1 MATFK
6 ALNVESDHEE
16 DIEIDDTKEI
26 QIEEALKLY
35 QTALKFHS
43 DGPPSYAQ
51 AAEAYRALFESDIF
65 KYPESQ
71 QEINRLE
78 LYAPQPDAD
87 DYYSHHREH
96 IVPTGENAPS
106 TLPQIIHLAYKNHGQ
121 FLLESL
127 QYELLHSTQDAQLNT
142 NRIIKASAAALE
154 CFVEAIDKDDS
165 DLDLWR
171 RSAAVGE
178 MLGSHRIARCCLEA
192 VLDDDAQGLD
202 SVLSI
207 PGISETLAGQ
217 QLREL
222 VVKLQ
227 DELSVLQAPLSTMKR
242 RQLSGMLKKKL
253 ANYSVIHNYQQKHPT
268 LPTSSSSALRC
279 VLSAPKSWHDLGDI
293 LLRHYLAEQ
302 AGTMSA
308 LPGLGIFFNSN
319 RQSPDVEHIELDQ
332 PSPRQVSDGP
342 PEMSSLVDA
351 QFPGTDG
358 GQPTVVP
365 SAFAESANA
374 ETTPHASAVTVL
386 PTRKR
391 SSDAAGLIDSAFAEG
406 ARSKS
411 KRLRAR
417 ESILDQSQIEDE
429 TLVNPAQADD
439 ALANLD
445 YVDNQLFESLDELF
459 ARLNLP
465 KFAVSPNA
473 RKDLREA
480 ATDTEAMSQGA
491 DLACVDMY
499 AFLND
504 YSDERARVLLNANS
518 DLDTTS
524 DAHVKPSGRFS
535 AAPSTQSRS
544 VDKPDLGLRAELDRF
559 TSHINSEFL
568 HINDVLYE
576 WIVQFLHPDHAL
588 LLRPELCASTS
599 SYVGH
604 TWPQDFKALL
614 VRVLVTTD
622 TFVFETLSEFVLK
635 WDKVLLTDTKMQQ
648 LDEALAFIEV
658 IQTLFELHVDVHSLV
673 KEPNSGV
680 DADTLQLQEYRAER
694 WGNLAR
700 DAMNLRTSL
709 LQQPSLKDQLNL
721 RYLWTV
727 THHISVSNNISQEH
741 VIACWS
747 ELRSIF
753 EAVGEAVIDLPN
765 NSVMPQM
772 SIEAIDRELSR
783 LTTQDFFTRVFDPT
797 QNDPTVVIEGLE
809 PLLETLH
816 QEAHSDV
823 ITAPAED
830 VEPAHSASTPSE
842 LLNFLKNSNIGMQVS
857 LWQRLREAYE
867 TIDYQPMVVCCYFRV
882 IELLLSDLKSS
893 SYSEKTANERQTVLL
908 KYVRL
913 IKDLIGKISASVNS
927 HTDALD
933 CMDDERLQS
942 ATGCLVDLQKV
953 LHAYTLLQDE
963 IKVGARQAPST
974 SNGAPLKSFVAVTK
988 VLRELQ
994 LVSWT
999 LLYKFYRESLAQN
1012 RETVEKP
1019 NESLFEFL
1027 RAVHQVLG
1035 ARDMCGGAER
1045 VFLKLSK
1052 TEVLRFRNESEEQND
1067 DFDLEF
1073 AQILYDMFGLKCF
1086 LNPSYAL
1093 REHNCIHDAF
1103 VDRTSGMQ
1111 AVDLLL
1117 NLAARI
1123 KTPELPK
1130 HPLKDTIEKV
1140 HGIIGRK
1147 KPSDAILR
1155 NREIYRAFLKSHIN
1169 PIDLYKCLRGEG
1181 EIDLTPVPAEHA
1193 ILAAKGWYF
1202 LMGQISLSR
1211 FRAQKRI
1218 GPTPTEDLN
1227 IAVAFFVQALEYSM
1241 DDWELWFRLAQ
1252 AYDSKIEEAV
1262 SWTAEKVNGDMTE
1275 LVTWQRAAVHCYTM
1289 AVSLAMRSAEP
1300 SADTQAKFGEMFADF
1315 AMRIY
1320 SSSREPF
1327 GMKAFAL
1334 DDLERFQ
1341 SRATITKVPPFKALT
1356 PFSAF
1361 KVARELFRRAI
1372 RINPNKW
1379 KLHFYLGKCL
1389 WKMYCNAARDADRP
1403 PSIDAIINEFCESIN
1418 LLPPKKDSKREPI
1431 LEPHYKL
1438 VSVVNKMVNRHFIDA
1453 AEACSILTATP
1464 YAAKIDPV
1472 SDFDSWEPYMLK
1484 VLRSLRAADKLH
1496 WHHRMIY
1503 RTAAILFR
1511 DGTKES
1517 YCLAAKHELM
1527 QQMFTKTMMM
1537 NVWRPENERSGRH
1550 FVYTTRYADMFIKIL
1565 EFLEDRSLLDA
1576 LARRVRKK
1584 TGEFFEHGNLWQ
1596 CLCTAYL
1603 KVLRRHGQI
1612 PIAQETAIFSGINH
1626 ADFLRRKDYLEKWC
1640 QAPANATHPVLET
1653 MQEVIELKKINGGLM
1668 KAATIDDLIG
1678 DAYAYLYDTVGRRL
1692 WTMEEAKDEAIKQ
1705 EALAKEQAATPSVE
1719 RNPMMNLSH
1728 LMNVDGAPDAPAK
1741 PLGLSAATSVPDGT
1755 ATPPTGDQAPAS
1767 RRKIGVGRRE
1777 VRLCADAC
1785 IARLGAG
1792 PTTPAGAGPA
1802 RPRQEVSVVIETRRP
1817 SSKLAEQQGIDTAE
1831 GSVAGSIHDSADD
1844 ESDSELSD
1852 IDEDVV
1858 NSGLASSSHAS
1869 VKPPMFPNLN
1879 PRFASVKDS
1888 ELITDTEE
1896 ENEDGIAGAEEAE
1909 DYGED
1914 GEEGEEGEG
1923 EDDEAEDEDGEEDEP
1938 EVDSTAHLED
1948 VEHEAEEAEDVDME
1962 DEDEEQDPDPGP
1974 LASPDVRMA

>member
-1 MATFK
+1 M
-6 ALNVESDHEE
+6 
-16 DIEIDDTKEI
+16 
-26 QIEEALKLY
+26 
-35 QTALKFHS
+35 
-43 DGPPSYAQ
+43 
-51 AAEAYRALFESDIF
+51 
-65 KYPESQ
+65 
-71 QEINRLE
+71 
-78 LYAPQPDAD
+78 
-87 DYYSHHREH
+87 
-96 IVPTGENAPS
+96 
-106 TLPQIIHLAYKNHGQ
+106 
-121 FLLESL
+121 
-127 QYELLHSTQDAQLNT
+127 LNT
-142 NRIIKASAAALE
+142 KHILKASAAALE
-154 CFVEAIDKDDS
+154 CFVEAIDKDDT

-178 MLGSHRIARCCLEA
+178 MLGSHRIARFCLEA

-222 VVKLQ
+222 VAKLQ

-242 RQLSGMLKKKL
+242 RQLSSMLKQKL
-253 ANYSVIHNYQQKHPT
+253 ANYSVIHNYQKEHPVSSV
-268 LPTSSSSALRC
+268 LPHQALRC
-279 VLSAPKSWHDLGDI
+279 VLSEPKSWHDLGDI

-302 AGTMSA
+302 AGTTSA
-308 LPGLGIFFNSN
+308 LPGLGISFNLD
-319 RQSPDVEHIELDQ
+319 RQSPDVELIEPDQ
-332 PSPRQVSDGP
+332 PSPCQTSLQSP
-342 PEMSSLVDA
+342 AMSSLVDA
-351 QFPGTDG
+351 QFPGMDG
-358 GQPTVVP
+358 GQPTVPPPAFKDSENTEDTPRAP
-365 SAFAESANA
+365 S
-374 ETTPHASAVTVL
+374 VTIL

-391 SSDAAGLIDSAFAEG
+391 SSDAAGLIDGNSAEG

-417 ESILDQSQIEDE
+417 ESIVDQSQLEDD
-429 TLVNPAQADD
+429 TMVDPAQADD
-439 ALANLD
+439 ALADLD

-459 ARLNLP
+459 EKVYLP
-465 KFAVSPNA
+465 KFAVSPNV

-480 ATDTEAMSQGA
+480 AGDRDLKPQGL

-499 AFLND
+499 TFLND
-504 YSDERARVLLNANS
+504 YSDEQARMLLNANS

-535 AAPSTQSRS
+535 SAPITQART
-544 VDKPDLGLRAELDRF
+544 VDKPDLDLRAELDHF
-559 TSHINSEFL
+559 TSRINSNFL

-576 WIVQFLHPDHAL
+576 WIIQFLGPDHGSFT
-588 LLRPELCASTS
+588 RPELSAGTS
-599 SYVGH
+599 SYIGH
-604 TWPQDFKALL
+604 TWAQDFKALL
-614 VRVLVTTD
+614 VRILVTTD
-622 TFVFETLSEFVLK
+622 AFIFETLSDFVSK
-635 WDKVLLTDTKMQQ
+635 WDQVLLSDTKIDQ
-648 LDEALAFIEV
+648 LGDALPFVEV
-658 IQTLFELHVDVHSLV
+658 IQTLFELHVDVYSLV

-680 DADTLQLQEYRAER
+680 DTETLQLQEDRADR

-709 LQQPSLKDQLNL
+709 LQKPSLRDQINL

-727 THHISVSNNISQEH
+727 THHISVSNNISQEQ

-747 ELRSIF
+747 ELRYIF
-753 EAVGEAVIDLPN
+753 EAVGETVIDLPN

-783 LTTQDFFTRVFDPT
+783 LTTQDFFTKVFDPT

-816 QEAHSDV
+816 QDLHISSVPESDGGED
-823 ITAPAED
+823 PANFT
-830 VEPAHSASTPSE
+830 STPSE

-867 TIDYQPMVVCCYFRV
+867 SIDYQPMVVCCYFRV
-882 IELLLSDLKSS
+882 IELLLSDLKST
-893 SYSEKTANERQTVLL
+893 SYSEKSVNERQTVLL
-908 KYVRL
+908 KYMRL
-913 IKDLIGKISASVNS
+913 INDLVGKISASITS
-927 HTDALD
+927 HADALD
-933 CMDDERLQS
+933 CMDDERLQN
-942 ATGCLVDLQKV
+942 ATGCLIDLHKV
-953 LHAYTLLQDE
+953 LHASTMLHDE
-963 IKVGARQAPST
+963 IQVGAKQTPSS
-974 SNGAPLKSFVAVTK
+974 SNGAPLKSFIAVK
-988 VLRELQ
+988 RVLQELQ
-994 LVSWT
+994 LQSWT
-999 LLYKFYRESLAQN
+999 LMYKLYRESLAQN
-1012 RETVEKP
+1012 IDKAEKP
-1019 NESLFEFL
+1019 NDSLFEFL

-1035 ARDMCGGAER
+1035 ARSICGGSER
-1045 VFLKLSK
+1045 VFLKLAKS
-1052 TEVLRFRNESEEQND
+1052 EVLRFRNESEEQND

-1103 VDRTSGMQ
+1103 VDKTSGMQ

-1117 NLAARI
+1117 NLASRI
-1123 KTPELPK
+1123 KMTDLPK

-1155 NREIYRAFLKSHIN
+1155 NRDVYRAFLKSHIN
-1169 PIDLYKCLRGEG
+1169 PVDLYKCLRGEG
-1181 EIDLTPVPAEHA
+1181 ELALTPVPAEHA
-1193 ILAAKGWYF
+1193 VLAAKGWYF
-1202 LMGQISLSR
+1202 LMGYISLSK

-1218 GPTPTEDLN
+1218 GPTATEDLN
-1227 IAVAFFVQALEYSM
+1227 IAVAFFMQALEFSM

-1262 SWTAEKVNGDMTE
+1262 SWTAEKLNGDMTE
-1275 LVTWQRAAVHCYTM
+1275 LVQWQRAAIHCYTM
-1289 AVSLAMRSAEP
+1289 AVALAMRFAEP
-1300 SADTQAKFGEMFADF
+1300 SADTQAKFAELYADF

-1327 GMKAFAL
+1327 GMKAFAV
-1334 DDLERFQ
+1334 DDIERFL
-1341 SRATITKVPPFKALT
+1341 SRATITKIAPFKALT
-1356 PFSAF
+1356 PFAAF

-1372 RINPNKW
+1372 RITPNKW

-1389 WKMYCNAARDADRP
+1389 WKMYCNSPKESDR

-1418 LLPPKKDSKREPI
+1418 LLPRKKDSKREPI

-1438 VSVVNKMVNRHFIDA
+1438 VSVVHKMVTRRFIDA
-1453 AEACSILTATP
+1453 AEGCSILTATP
-1464 YAAKIDPV
+1464 YAAKADSV
-1472 SDFDSWEPYMLK
+1472 SDFDSWESYILK
-1484 VLRSLRAADKLH
+1484 VLRSLRSADKVH

-1503 RTAAILFR
+1503 RTAAILYR
-1511 DGTKES
+1511 DGTQES

-1537 NVWRPENERSGRH
+1537 NVWKPENERPGRH
-1550 FVYTTRYADMFIKIL
+1550 FVYTTRYADLFIKIL

-1596 CLCTAYL
+1596 SLCTAYL
-1603 KVLRRHGQI
+1603 NVLRRHGQI
-1612 PIAQETAIFSGINH
+1612 PVAQETAIFSGINH
-1626 ADFLRRKDYLEKWC
+1626 DDFLRRKDYLEKWC
-1640 QAPANATHPVLET
+1640 QEPANANHPVLET

-1692 WTMEEAKDEAIKQ
+1692 WTSEEAKDEAMRQ

-1728 LMNVDGAPDAPAK
+1728 LMNVDGAPDASTKVP
-1741 PLGLSAATSVPDGT
+1741 GLPVANSVPDGT

-1785 IARLGAG
+1785 IAAKIGAG
-1792 PTTPAGAGPA
+1792 TTTTAGNEPP

-1817 SSKLAEQQGIDTAE
+1817 SSKLGDQQGTTTAE

-1852 IDEDVV
+1852 IDENVV
-1858 NSGLASSSHAS
+1858 SLGPTPISRPS
-1869 VKPPMFPNLN
+1869 VKPPLFPNLN
-1879 PRFASVKDS
+1879 SRFSSVKDN
-1888 ELITDTEE
+1888 EMAIDTEE
-1896 ENEDGIAGAEEAE
+1896 EHEEDAGGAEEAE
-1909 DYGED
+1909 DYGEEGD
-1914 GEEGEEGEG
+1914 EEVEDEEGEEGEPEG
-1923 EDDEAEDEDGEEDEP
+1923 DVEEAEAED
-1938 EVDSTAHLED
+1938 AED
-1948 VEHEAEEAEDVDME
+1948 VEDVDME
-1962 DEDEEQDPDPGP
+1962 DEDEEAEEAEPAAEVGQ
-1974 LASPDVRMA
+1974 AATTA

>member
-6 ALNVESDHEE
+6 ALNLESDHEE

-78 LYAPQPDAD
+78 LYGPQPDTD
-87 DYYSHHREH
+87 DYYSHHQEH

-127 QYELLHSTQDAQLNT
+127 QHELLHSTQDVQLNIS
-142 NRIIKASAAALE
+142 NILKASAAALE

-178 MLGSHRIARCCLEA
+178 MLGSHRIARFCLEA

-222 VVKLQ
+222 VAKLH
-227 DELSVLQAPLSTMKR
+227 DELSVFQAPLSTTKR

-253 ANYSVIHNYQQKHPT
+253 ANYSIIHNYQKNHPA
-268 LPTSSSSALRC
+268 LPVSSNVALRC
-279 VLSAPKSWHDLGDI
+279 VLGAPKSWHDLGDI

-302 AGTMSA
+302 AGTTSA
-308 LPGLGIFFNSN
+308 LPGLGISFNSG
-319 RQSPDVEHIELDQ
+319 RQSPGVEYIELDQ
-332 PSPRQVSDGP
+332 PSPRQVSVGP
-342 PEMSSLVDA
+342 TDMSSLVDA

-358 GQPTVVP
+358 GQPTVLPPTSGEAENTENSVQAP
-365 SAFAESANA
+365 S
-374 ETTPHASAVTVL
+374 VTVL

-391 SSDAAGLIDSAFAEG
+391 SSDAAGLIDITSAEG

-417 ESILDQSQIEDE
+417 ESILDQSQVEDE
-429 TLVNPAQADD
+429 TMVNPAQADD
-439 ALANLD
+439 DLADLD

-459 ARLNLP
+459 EKISLP

-480 ATDTEAMSQGA
+480 ASDIDAKPRGA

-499 AFLND
+499 TFLND

-535 AAPSTQSRS
+535 ATPSTQSRS
-544 VDKPDLGLRAELDRF
+544 VDKPDLDLSTELDHF
-559 TSHINSEFL
+559 TSRINSEFL

-576 WIVQFLHPDHAL
+576 WVVQFLHPDHGL
-588 LLRPELCASTS
+588 LVRPKLPASTS

-635 WDKVLLTDTKMQQ
+635 WDKVLLTDTKIEQ
-648 LDEALAFIEV
+648 LDEALAYIEV
-658 IQTLFELHVDVHSLV
+658 IQTLFELHVDVYSLV

-680 DADTLQLQEYRAER
+680 DGDTLQLQEDRTER

-700 DAMNLRTSL
+700 DAINLRTSL
-709 LQQPSLKDQLNL
+709 LQRPSLKDQLNL

-727 THHISVSNNISQEH
+727 THHISVSNNISQEQ

-753 EAVGEAVIDLPN
+753 EAVGEHVIDLPN

-816 QEAHSDV
+816 QDIHHDS
-823 ITAPAED
+823 TSAPAEGA
-830 VEPAHSASTPSE
+830 EPAHSASTPSE
-842 LLNFLKNSNIGMQVS
+842 LLNFLRNSNIGMQVS

-893 SYSEKTANERQTVLL
+893 SYSEKSDNERQTVLL
-908 KYVRL
+908 KYMRL
-913 IKDLIGKISASVNS
+913 MKDLIGKISASITS

-942 ATGCLVDLQKV
+942 ATGCLIDLQKV
-953 LHAYTLLQDE
+953 LHASTMLQDE
-963 IKVGARQAPST
+963 IKVGARHAPSS
-974 SNGAPLKSFVAVTK
+974 SNGAPLKSFTAVTK
-988 VLRELQ
+988 ILRELQ

-1012 RETVEKP
+1012 KETVEKP
-1019 NESLFEFL
+1019 NEPLFEFL

-1045 VFLKLSK
+1045 VFLKLAK
-1052 TEVLRFRNESEEQND
+1052 TEVLRFRNESAEQND

-1103 VDRTSGMQ
+1103 VDKTSGMQ

-1117 NLAARI
+1117 NLASRI
-1123 KTPELPK
+1123 KVSELPK

-1155 NREIYRAFLKSHIN
+1155 NRDVYRAFLKSHIN
-1169 PIDLYKCLRGEG
+1169 PVDLYKCLRGEG
-1181 EIDLTPVPAEHA
+1181 ELDLTPVPAEHA

-1218 GPTPTEDLN
+1218 GPSATEDLN
-1227 IAVAFFVQALEYSM
+1227 IAVAFFMQALEYSM
-1241 DDWELWFRLAQ
+1241 DVWELWFRLAQ

-1262 SWTAEKVNGDMTE
+1262 SWTAEKLNGDMTE
-1275 LVTWQRAAVHCYTM
+1275 LVTWQRAAIHCYIM
-1289 AVSLAMRSAEP
+1289 AVALAMRFAEP
-1300 SADTQAKFGEMFADF
+1300 SADTQVKFGEMFADF

-1327 GMKAFAL
+1327 GMKAFAVE
-1334 DDLERFQ
+1334 DIERFQ
-1341 SRATITKVPPFKALT
+1341 SRATITKVPPFKALN

-1389 WKMYCNAARDADRP
+1389 WKMYCNAPKDADR

-1418 LLPPKKDSKREPI
+1418 LLPRKKDSKREPI

-1438 VSVVNKMVNRHFIDA
+1438 VSVVNKMVYRRFIDVD
-1453 AEACSILTATP
+1453 EGCSILTATP
-1464 YAAKIDPV
+1464 HAAKIEPV
-1472 SDFDSWEPYMLK
+1472 SEFDSWESYILK

-1503 RTAAILFR
+1503 RTAAILYR
-1511 DGTKES
+1511 DGTQDS
-1517 YCLAAKHELM
+1517 YCLAAKQELM

-1537 NVWRPENERSGRH
+1537 NVWKPENERPGRH

-1596 CLCTAYL
+1596 YLCTAYL

-1626 ADFLRRKDYLEKWC
+1626 EDFLRRKDYLEKWC
-1640 QAPANATHPVLET
+1640 QDSANASHPVLET

-1692 WTMEEAKDEAIKQ
+1692 WTMEEAKDEAMKQ

-1728 LMNVDGAPDAPAK
+1728 LMNSDGAPDAP
-1741 PLGLSAATSVPDGT
+1741 PNIVGLPTATSVPDGT

-1785 IARLGAG
+1785 IAKVSAG
-1792 PTTPAGAGPA
+1792 PTTSTGNEPS

-1817 SSKLAEQQGIDTAE
+1817 SSKLADPQGIDTAE

-1858 NSGLASSSHAS
+1858 NSGLTSNSHAS

-1888 ELITDTEE
+1888 EMITDTEE
-1896 ENEDGIAGAEEAE
+1896 EHDDGIGDAEEAE
-1909 DYGED
+1909 DY

-1923 EDDEAEDEDGEEDEP
+1923 EDEEAEEEDGEEEEP
-1938 EVDSTAHLED
+1938 EADSTAHLEEA
-1948 VEHEAEEAEDVDME
+1948 EHEAEEAEDVDME
-1962 DEDEEQDPDPGP
+1962 DEDEEQDPNPGP
-1974 LASPDVRMA
+1974 LAGPDARME

>member
-6 ALNVESDHEE
+6 ALNLESDDEE

-71 QEINRLE
+71 QELKRLE
-78 LYAPQPDAD
+78 LYGPQPEDD
-87 DYYSHHREH
+87 DYYYSQHQDHV
-96 IVPTGENAPS
+96 VPSGENAPS

-127 QYELLHSTQDAQLNT
+127 QYELLHSTQHVELNT
-142 NRIIKASAAALE
+142 KHILKASAAALE
-154 CFVEAIDKDDS
+154 CFVEAIDKDDT

-178 MLGSHRIARCCLEA
+178 MLGSHRIARFCLEA

-222 VVKLQ
+222 VAKLQ

-242 RQLSGMLKKKL
+242 RRLSSMLKQKL
-253 ANYSVIHNYQQKHPT
+253 ANYSVIHNYQKEHPV
-268 LPTSSSSALRC
+268 PSVSQHQALRC
-279 VLSAPKSWHDLGDI
+279 VLSEPKSWHDLGDI

-302 AGTMSA
+302 AGTTSA
-308 LPGLGIFFNSN
+308 LPGLGISFNSD
-319 RQSPDVEHIELDQ
+319 RQSPDVELIEPDQ
-332 PSPRQVSDGP
+332 PSPRQSSAPSPG
-342 PEMSSLVDA
+342 MSSLVDA
-351 QFPGTDG
+351 QFPGMDG
-358 GQPTVVP
+358 GQPTAP
-365 SAFAESANA
+365 PPAFEDSQNTE
-374 ETTPHASAVTVL
+374 ETPRAASVTVL

-391 SSDAAGLIDSAFAEG
+391 SSDAAGLIDGISAEG

-417 ESILDQSQIEDE
+417 ESILDQSQLEDE
-429 TLVNPAQADD
+429 TMVDPAQADD
-439 ALANLD
+439 ALADLD

-459 ARLNLP
+459 EKVHLP
-465 KFAVSPNA
+465 KFAVSPNV

-480 ATDTEAMSQGA
+480 AAESDLKPQGV

-499 AFLND
+499 SFLNE
-504 YSDERARVLLNANS
+504 YSDERARMLLNANS

-535 AAPSTQSRS
+535 SAPITQTRT
-544 VDKPDLGLRAELDRF
+544 VDKPDLDLRAELDRF
-559 TSHINSEFL
+559 TTRINTNFL

-576 WIVQFLHPDHAL
+576 WVIQFLSPDHGSFT
-588 LLRPELCASTS
+588 RPELSAGTS
-599 SYVGH
+599 SYIGH

-622 TFVFETLSEFVLK
+622 AFIFETLSDFVSK
-635 WDKVLLTDTKMQQ
+635 WDKVLLSDTRI
-648 LDEALAFIEV
+648 DHHDDALPFIEV
-658 IQTLFELHVDVHSLV
+658 IQTLFESHVDVYSLV

-680 DADTLQLQEYRAER
+680 DTETLQLQEDRAER
-694 WGNLAR
+694 WSNLAR

-709 LQQPSLKDQLNL
+709 LQKPSLKDQINL

-727 THHISVSNNISQEH
+727 THHISVSDNISQEQ

-747 ELRSIF
+747 ELKSIF
-753 EAVGEAVIDLPN
+753 EAVGETVDLPN

-783 LTTQDFFTRVFDPT
+783 LTTQDFFTKVFDPT

-816 QEAHSDV
+816 QDLHISSLPEPDERD
-823 ITAPAED
+823 IPANST
-830 VEPAHSASTPSE
+830 SAPSE

-867 TIDYQPMVVCCYFRV
+867 SIDYQPMVVCCYFRV
-882 IELLLSDLKSS
+882 IELLLADLKSS
-893 SYSEKTANERQTVLL
+893 PYSEKSVNERQTVLL
-908 KYVRL
+908 KYMRL
-913 IKDLIGKISASVNS
+913 INDLVSKISASITS

-933 CMDDERLQS
+933 CMDDERLQN

-953 LHAYTLLQDE
+953 LHASTMLQDE
-963 IKVGARQAPST
+963 IQVGARQAPSS
-974 SNGAPLKSFVAVTK
+974 SNGAPLKSFTAVKK
-988 VLRELQ
+988 VLQELQ
-994 LVSWT
+994 LQSWT
-999 LLYKFYRESLAQN
+999 LLYKLYRESLAQN
-1012 RETVEKP
+1012 IDKAEKP

-1035 ARDMCGGAER
+1035 ARSICGGSER
-1045 VFLKLSK
+1045 VFLKLAKS
-1052 TEVLRFRNESEEQND
+1052 EVLRFRNESEEQND

-1103 VDRTSGMQ
+1103 VDKTSGMQ

-1117 NLAARI
+1117 NLASRI
-1123 KTPELPK
+1123 KMTDLPK
-1130 HPLKDTIEKV
+1130 HPLRDTIEKV

-1155 NREIYRAFLKSHIN
+1155 NRDVYRGFLKSHII
-1169 PIDLYKCLRGEG
+1169 PVDLYKCLRGEG
-1181 EIDLTPVPAEHA
+1181 ELALTPVPAEHA

-1202 LMGQISLSR
+1202 LMGFISLSK

-1218 GPTPTEDLN
+1218 GPTATEDLN
-1227 IAVAFFVQALEYSM
+1227 IAVAFFMQALEFSM

-1262 SWTAEKVNGDMTE
+1262 SWTAEKLNGDMTE
-1275 LVTWQRAAVHCYTM
+1275 LVQWQRAAIHCYTM
-1289 AVSLAMRSAEP
+1289 AVALAMRFAEP
-1300 SADTQAKFGEMFADF
+1300 SADTQAKFAELYADF

-1334 DDLERFQ
+1334 DDAERFL
-1341 SRATITKVPPFKALT
+1341 SLATITKVPPFKALT
-1356 PFSAF
+1356 PFAAF

-1372 RINPNKW
+1372 RITPSKW

-1389 WKMYCNAARDADRP
+1389 WKMYCNAPKESDR

-1418 LLPPKKDSKREPI
+1418 LLPRKKDSKREPI

-1438 VSVVNKMVNRHFIDA
+1438 VSVVHKMVTRRFIDA
-1453 AEACSILTATP
+1453 AEGCSILTATP
-1464 YAAKIDPV
+1464 YAAKADPV
-1472 SDFDSWEPYMLK
+1472 SDFDSWESYILK
-1484 VLRSLRAADKLH
+1484 VLRSLRAADKVH

-1503 RTAAILFR
+1503 RTAAILYH
-1511 DGTKES
+1511 DGTQES

-1537 NVWRPENERSGRH
+1537 NVWKPENERPGRH
-1550 FVYTTRYADMFIKIL
+1550 FVYTTRYADLFIKIL

-1596 CLCTAYL
+1596 SLCTAYL
-1603 KVLRRHGQI
+1603 NVLRRHGQI
-1612 PIAQETAIFSGINH
+1612 PVAQETAIFSGINH
-1626 ADFLRRKDYLEKWC
+1626 DDFLRRKDYLEKWC
-1640 QAPANATHPVLET
+1640 QEPENANHSVLET

-1692 WTMEEAKDEAIKQ
+1692 WTLEEAKDEAIKQ

-1728 LMNVDGAPDAPAK
+1728 LMNVDGAPDASTKVP
-1741 PLGLSAATSVPDGT
+1741 GLPTANTVPDGT

-1785 IARLGAG
+1785 IAAKLGAG
-1792 PTTPAGAGPA
+1792 TATSASNEPP

-1817 SSKLAEQQGIDTAE
+1817 SSKLADQQGTTTAE

-1852 IDEDVV
+1852 IDENVV
-1858 NSGLASSSHAS
+1858 ELGPTPIPRPS
-1869 VKPPMFPNLN
+1869 VKPPMFPNLKS
-1879 PRFASVKDS
+1879 RFSSVKDS
-1888 ELITDTEE
+1888 DVLTDTEE
-1896 ENEDGIAGAEEAE
+1896 EHEDGVGGADEAE
-1909 DYGED
+1909 DYGEEGD
-1914 GEEGEEGEG
+1914 EEEAEDEEGDGEEGEG
-1923 EDDEAEDEDGEEDEP
+1923 EGEGEGDIEEAIAED
-1938 EVDSTAHLED
+1938 AED
-1948 VEHEAEEAEDVDME
+1948 VEME
-1962 DEDEEQDPDPGP
+1962 DEDEEAEEAEPAAEAGQA
-1974 LASPDVRMA
+1974 ASTA

>member
-6 ALNVESDHEE
+6 ALNLESDDEE

-71 QEINRLE
+71 QELKRLE
-78 LYAPQPDAD
+78 LYDPQPETD
-87 DYYSHHREH
+87 DYYYSPHQDHV
-96 IVPTGENAPS
+96 VPSGENAPS

-127 QYELLHSTQDAQLNT
+127 QYELLHSTQHVELNT
-142 NRIIKASAAALE
+142 KHILKASAAALE

-178 MLGSHRIARCCLEA
+178 MLGSHRIARFCLEA

-222 VVKLQ
+222 VAKLQ

-242 RQLSGMLKKKL
+242 RQLSSMLKQKL
-253 ANYSVIHNYQQKHPT
+253 ANYSIIHNYQTEHPV
-268 LPTSSSSALRC
+268 SSVSSHQALRC
-279 VLSAPKSWHDLGDI
+279 VLSEPKSWHDLGDI

-302 AGTMSA
+302 VGTTSA
-308 LPGLGIFFNSN
+308 LPGLGISFNSD
-319 RQSPDVEHIELDQ
+319 RQSPDVELVEPDQ
-332 PSPRQVSDGP
+332 PSPCQTSALSP
-342 PEMSSLVDA
+342 AMSSLVDA
-351 QFPGTDG
+351 QFPGMDS
-358 GQPTVVP
+358 GQPTVPPPAFKDSENTEETPQAP
-365 SAFAESANA
+365 S
-374 ETTPHASAVTVL
+374 VTVL

-391 SSDAAGLIDSAFAEG
+391 SSDAAGLIDGISAEG

-417 ESILDQSQIEDE
+417 ESIVDQSQLEDD
-429 TLVNPAQADD
+429 TMVDPAQADD
-439 ALANLD
+439 ALADLD

-459 ARLNLP
+459 GKVQLP
-465 KFAVSPNA
+465 KFAVSPNV
-473 RKDLREA
+473 RKDLRGA
-480 ATDTEAMSQGA
+480 AGDSDAKPQGV

-499 AFLND
+499 TFLSD
-504 YSDERARVLLNANS
+504 YSDERARMLLNPNS

-535 AAPSTQSRS
+535 SAPITQART
-544 VDKPDLGLRAELDRF
+544 VDKPDLDLRAELDRF
-559 TSHINSEFL
+559 TFRINSNFL

-576 WIVQFLHPDHAL
+576 WVIQFLSPDHGSL
-588 LLRPELCASTS
+588 TRPELAAGIS
-599 SYVGH
+599 SYIGH

-614 VRVLVTTD
+614 VRLLVTTD
-622 TFVFETLSEFVLK
+622 AFVFETLSDFVLK
-635 WDKVLLTDTKMQQ
+635 WDKVLLSDTKVEQ
-648 LDEALAFIEV
+648 LDDTLSFIEV
-658 IQTLFELHVDVHSLV
+658 IQTLFELHVDVYSLV

-680 DADTLQLQEYRAER
+680 DTETLQLQEDRAER

-709 LQQPSLKDQLNL
+709 LQKPSLRDEINL

-727 THHISVSNNISQEH
+727 THHISVSDNISQEQ

-753 EAVGEAVIDLPN
+753 EAVGETVIDLPN

-783 LTTQDFFTRVFDPT
+783 LTTQDFFTKVFDPT

-816 QEAHSDV
+816 QDLHISSVPEPDDGDD
-823 ITAPAED
+823 PAN
-830 VEPAHSASTPSE
+830 STSTPSE

-867 TIDYQPMVVCCYFRV
+867 SIDYQPMVVCCYFRV
-882 IELLLSDLKSS
+882 IGLLLSDLKST
-893 SYSEKTANERQTVLL
+893 SYSEKSVNERQTVLL
-908 KYVRL
+908 KYMRL
-913 IKDLIGKISASVNS
+913 INDLVGKISASIIS
-927 HTDALD
+927 HADALD
-933 CMDDERLQS
+933 CMDDERLQN
-942 ATGCLVDLQKV
+942 ATGCLIDLQKV
-953 LHAYTLLQDE
+953 LHASTMLQDE
-963 IKVGARQAPST
+963 IQVGAKQTPSS
-974 SNGAPLKSFVAVTK
+974 SNGAPLKSFIAVKK
-988 VLRELQ
+988 VLQELQ
-994 LVSWT
+994 LQSWT
-999 LLYKFYRESLAQN
+999 LMYKLYRESLAQN
-1012 RETVEKP
+1012 IDKAEKP
-1019 NESLFEFL
+1019 NDSLFEFL

-1035 ARDMCGGAER
+1035 ARSICGGSER
-1045 VFLKLSK
+1045 IFLKLAKS
-1052 TEVLRFRNESEEQND
+1052 EVLRFRNESEEQND
-1067 DFDLEF
+1067 DYDLEF

-1093 REHNCIHDAF
+1093 REHNCVHDAF
-1103 VDRTSGMQ
+1103 VDKTSGMQ

-1117 NLAARI
+1117 NLASRI
-1123 KTPELPK
+1123 KMTDLPK

-1155 NREIYRAFLKSHIN
+1155 NRDVYRSFLKSHIN
-1169 PIDLYKCLRGEG
+1169 PVDLYKCLRGEG
-1181 EIDLTPVPAEHA
+1181 ELALTPVPAEHA

-1202 LMGQISLSR
+1202 LMGYISLSK
-1211 FRAQKRI
+1211 FRSQKRI
-1218 GPTPTEDLN
+1218 GPTATEDLN
-1227 IAVAFFVQALEYSM
+1227 IAVAFFMQALEFSM

-1262 SWTAEKVNGDMTE
+1262 SWTAEKLNGDMTE
-1275 LVTWQRAAVHCYTM
+1275 LVQWQRAAVHCYTM
-1289 AVSLAMRSAEP
+1289 AVALAMRSAEP
-1300 SADTQAKFGEMFADF
+1300 SAETQAKFAELYADF
-1315 AMRIY
+1315 AIRIY

-1327 GMKAFAL
+1327 GMKAFAV
-1334 DDLERFQ
+1334 DDIERFL

-1356 PFSAF
+1356 PFAAF

-1372 RINPNKW
+1372 RITPNKW

-1389 WKMYCNAARDADRP
+1389 WKMYCNAPKESDR

-1418 LLPPKKDSKREPI
+1418 SLPRKKDSKREPI

-1438 VSVVNKMVNRHFIDA
+1438 VSVVHKMVTRRFIDA
-1453 AEACSILTATP
+1453 AEGCSILTATP
-1464 YAAKIDPV
+1464 YAAKADPV
-1472 SDFDSWEPYMLK
+1472 SDFGSWESYILK
-1484 VLRSLRAADKLH
+1484 VLRSLRAADKVH

-1503 RTAAILFR
+1503 RTAAILYR
-1511 DGTKES
+1511 DGTRES

-1537 NVWRPENERSGRH
+1537 NVWKPENERPGRH
-1550 FVYTTRYADMFIKIL
+1550 FVYTTRYADLFIKIL

-1596 CLCTAYL
+1596 SLCTAYL
-1603 KVLRRHGQI
+1603 NVLRRHGQI
-1612 PIAQETAIFSGINH
+1612 PVAQETAIFSGINH
-1626 ADFLRRKDYLEKWC
+1626 DDFLRRKDYLEKWC
-1640 QAPANATHPVLET
+1640 QEPANANHPVLET

-1692 WTMEEAKDEAIKQ
+1692 WTLEEAKDEAMKQ

-1728 LMNVDGAPDAPAK
+1728 LMNVDGAPDASAK
-1741 PLGLSAATSVPDGT
+1741 MPGLPLAISVPDGT

-1785 IARLGAG
+1785 IAAKLGAG
-1792 PTTPAGAGPA
+1792 AATSAGNEPP
-1802 RPRQEVSVVIETRRP
+1802 RTRQEVSVVIETRRP
-1817 SSKLAEQQGIDTAE
+1817 SSKLADSQGTATAE

-1852 IDEDVV
+1852 IDENVV
-1858 NSGLASSSHAS
+1858 SLGPTPISRPS
-1869 VKPPMFPNLN
+1869 VKPPLFPNLN
-1879 PRFASVKDS
+1879 SRFSSVKDS
-1888 ELITDTEE
+1888 EMMIDTEE
-1896 ENEDGIAGAEEAE
+1896 EHEDGAGGAEEAE
-1909 DYGED
+1909 DYDEEGDEEVED
-1914 GEEGEEGEG
+1914 EEGEEGEPEG
-1923 EDDEAEDEDGEEDEP
+1923 DVEEAEADDAED
-1938 EVDSTAHLED
+1938 
-1948 VEHEAEEAEDVDME
+1948 AEDVDME
-1962 DEDEEQDPDPGP
+1962 DEDEEAEEPQAATEAGQ
-1974 LASPDVRMA
+1974 AVATA

>member
-6 ALNVESDHEE
+6 ALNLESDDEE

-71 QEINRLE
+71 QELNRLE
-78 LYAPQPDAD
+78 LYGLQPEAD
-87 DYYSHHREH
+87 DYFDHHQEH
-96 IVPTGENAPS
+96 VVPTGENAPS

-127 QYELLHSTQDAQLNT
+127 QYELLHSTQDVQLNT
-142 NRIIKASAAALE
+142 KHILKASAAALE
-154 CFVEAIDKDDS
+154 CFVEAIDKDDT

-178 MLGSHRIARCCLEA
+178 MLGSHRIARFCLEA

-207 PGISETLAGQ
+207 PGISETLAGL

-222 VVKLQ
+222 VAKLQ

-242 RQLSGMLKKKL
+242 RQLSSMLKQKL
-253 ANYSVIHNYQQKHPT
+253 ANYSVIHKYQNEHPT
-268 LPTSSSSALRC
+268 PAASSHQALRC

-302 AGTMSA
+302 AGATSA
-308 LPGLGIFFNSN
+308 LPGLGISFNAD
-319 RQSPDVEHIELDQ
+319 RQSPDVELIEPDQ
-332 PSPRQVSDGP
+332 PSPRQTSVQP
-342 PEMSSLVDA
+342 PEMSSLVEA

-358 GQPTVVP
+358 GQPNVP
-365 SAFAESANA
+365 PPAFKDSENTDGAPRPS
-374 ETTPHASAVTVL
+374 VTVL

-391 SSDAAGLIDSAFAEG
+391 SSDAAGLIDSNSAEG

-417 ESILDQSQIEDE
+417 ESIVDQSQLEDD
-429 TLVNPAQADD
+429 TMMDPAQADD
-439 ALANLD
+439 ALADLD

-459 ARLNLP
+459 EKVHLP

-480 ATDTEAMSQGA
+480 ATNTNTKLQGVS
-491 DLACVDMY
+491 LACVDMY
-499 AFLND
+499 TFLND

-535 AAPSTQSRS
+535 AAPNTQSRTAE
-544 VDKPDLGLRAELDRF
+544 KPDLDVHAELDRF
-559 TSHINSEFL
+559 TSQINSDFL

-576 WIVQFLHPDHAL
+576 WVIQFLHPDHGMLVRPVL
-588 LLRPELCASTS
+588 LTNTS
-599 SYVGH
+599 SYIGH

-614 VRVLVTTD
+614 VRVLVATD
-622 TFVFETLSEFVLK
+622 AFVFETLSDFVLK
-635 WDKVLLTDTKMQQ
+635 WDKVLLSDPRIEQS
-648 LDEALAFIEV
+648 DDALAFIEV
-658 IQTLFELHVDVHSLV
+658 IQTLFELHVDVYSLV

-680 DADTLQLQEYRAER
+680 DADTVDLQEDRAER

-709 LQQPSLKDQLNL
+709 LRTPSLKDQLNL

-727 THHISVSNNISQEH
+727 THHISVSNNISQEQ

-753 EAVGEAVIDLPN
+753 ETVGEVVVDLPN

-772 SIEAIDRELSR
+772 SVEAIDRELSR
-783 LTTQDFFTRVFDPT
+783 LTTQDFFTKVFDPT

-816 QEAHSDV
+816 QDIHNESMPSSDR
-823 ITAPAED
+823 D
-830 VEPAHSASTPSE
+830 VEPANSASTPSE

-893 SYSEKTANERQTVLL
+893 SYSDKSVNERQTVLL
-908 KYVRL
+908 KYMRL
-913 IKDLIGKISASVNS
+913 INDLVGKISASIIS
-927 HTDALD
+927 HADALD
-933 CMDDERLQS
+933 CMDDERLQN
-942 ATGCLVDLQKV
+942 ATGCLISLQKV
-953 LHAYTLLQDE
+953 LHASTMLQDE
-963 IKVGARQAPST
+963 IKVGAKQTPSS
-974 SNGAPLKSFVAVTK
+974 SNGAPLKSFTTVTK
-988 VLRELQ
+988 VLQEMQLQ
-994 LVSWT
+994 SWT
-999 LLYKFYRESLAQN
+999 LMYKFYRESIAQN
-1012 RETVEKP
+1012 SENVDKP
-1019 NESLFEFL
+1019 NEALFEYL

-1035 ARDMCGGAER
+1035 ARSICGGSER
-1045 VFLKLSK
+1045 VFLKLAKS
-1052 TEVLRFRNESEEQND
+1052 EVLRFRNESEEQND

-1093 REHNCIHDAF
+1093 REHNCVHDAF
-1103 VDRTSGMQ
+1103 VDKTSGMQ

-1117 NLAARI
+1117 NLASRI
-1123 KTPELPK
+1123 KMTELPK

-1147 KPSDAILR
+1147 KPSEAILR
-1155 NREIYRAFLKSHIN
+1155 NRDVYRGFLKSHIN
-1169 PIDLYKCLRGEG
+1169 PVDLYKCFRGEG
-1181 EIDLTPVPAEHA
+1181 ELALAPVPAEHA

-1202 LMGQISLSR
+1202 LMGHISLSK

-1218 GPTPTEDLN
+1218 GPTATEDLN
-1227 IAVAFFVQALEYSM
+1227 IAVAFFMQALEYSM

-1262 SWTAEKVNGDMTE
+1262 SWTAEKLNGDMTE
-1275 LVTWQRAAVHCYTM
+1275 LIAWQRAAIHCYTM
-1289 AVSLAMRSAEP
+1289 AVALAMRFAEP
-1300 SADTQAKFGEMFADF
+1300 SADTQAKFGEMYADF

-1327 GMKAFAL
+1327 GMKAFAV
-1334 DDLERFQ
+1334 DDLERFLSQ
-1341 SRATITKVPPFKALT
+1341 ATITKAPPFKALT
-1356 PFSAF
+1356 AFSAF
-1361 KVARELFRRAI
+1361 KLARELFRRAI

-1389 WKMYCNAARDADRP
+1389 WKMYCNAPKESER

-1418 LLPPKKDSKREPI
+1418 LLPRKKDSKREPI

-1438 VSVVNKMVNRHFIDA
+1438 VTVVHKMVTRRFIDA
-1453 AEACSILTATP
+1453 SEGCSILAATP
-1464 YAAKIDPV
+1464 YAVKVDPV
-1472 SDFDSWEPYMLK
+1472 SDYVSWEPYILK
-1484 VLRSLRAADKLH
+1484 VLKSLRAADKVH

-1503 RTAAILFR
+1503 RTAAMLFH
-1511 DGTKES
+1511 DGSQES

-1527 QQMFTKTMMM
+1527 QQMFTKTMLM
-1537 NVWRPENERSGRH
+1537 NVWKPENERPGRH

-1596 CLCTAYL
+1596 YLCTAYL

-1612 PIAQETAIFSGINH
+1612 PVAQETAIFSGINH
-1626 ADFLRRKDYLEKWC
+1626 DDFLRRKDHLEKWC
-1640 QAPANATHPVLET
+1640 QEPANATHPVLET
-1653 MQEVIELKKINGGLM
+1653 MQEVIELKRINGGLM

-1678 DAYAYLYDTVGRRL
+1678 DAYAYLYDTVGRKL
-1692 WTMEEAKDEAIKQ
+1692 WTVAEAKDEAIRQ
-1705 EALAKEQAATPSVE
+1705 ETIAKEHAATPSVE

-1728 LMNVDGAPDAPAK
+1728 LMNVDGGLDAAVKLPV
-1741 PLGLSAATSVPDGT
+1741 LSAANSVPDGT

-1785 IARLGAG
+1785 IAKIGAG
-1792 PTTPAGAGPA
+1792 PSTPASNEPP

-1817 SSKLAEQQGIDTAE
+1817 SSKLAEQQGINTAE

-1852 IDEDVV
+1852 VDESVV
-1858 NSGLASSSHAS
+1858 NSEGLAILEARRAA
-1869 VKPPMFPNLN
+1869 KPPLFPNLLA
-1879 PRFASVKDS
+1879 RFSSVKDGDM
-1888 ELITDTEE
+1888 ITDTEE
-1896 ENEDGIAGAEEAE
+1896 EHEDGVEGAEEIE
-1909 DYGED
+1909 DYGEEDDEEGVEEED
-1914 GEEGEEGEG
+1914 GEEGEP
-1923 EDDEAEDEDGEEDEP
+1923 EANNA
-1938 EVDSTAHLED
+1938 AHLE
-1948 VEHEAEEAEDVDME
+1948 EGEPEAEEAEDVDME
-1962 DEDEEQDPDPGP
+1962 DEDEEPD
-1974 LASPDVRMA
+1974 SPPSAVMAARTA

>member
-87 DYYSHHREH
+87 DYYSHHQEH

-127 QYELLHSTQDAQLNT
+127 QHELLHSTQDVKLNT
-142 NRIIKASAAALE
+142 KHILKASAAALE

-178 MLGSHRIARCCLEA
+178 MLGSHRIARFCLEA

-302 AGTMSA
+302 AGTTSA
-308 LPGLGIFFNSN
+308 LPGLGISFNSH
-319 RQSPDVEHIELDQ
+319 RQFPDVEHIELDQ

-358 GQPTVVP
+358 GQPTVLP
-365 SAFAESANA
+365 PAFADSAIV
-374 ETTPHASAVTVL
+374 ETTPQAPAMTVL

-439 ALANLD
+439 ALADLD

-459 ARLNLP
+459 ERLTLP

-480 ATDTEAMSQGA
+480 ATDTEATSQGA
-491 DLACVDMY
+491 HLACVDMY

-544 VDKPDLGLRAELDRF
+544 VDKPDLGLCAELDRF

-576 WIVQFLHPDHAL
+576 WIVQFLHPDHGL
-588 LLRPELCASTS
+588 LLRPELPASTS

-604 TWPQDFKALL
+604 TWPQEFKALL

-635 WDKVLLTDTKMQQ
+635 WDKVLLTDTKIEQ

-658 IQTLFELHVDVHSLV
+658 IQTLFELHVDVYSLV

-680 DADTLQLQEYRAER
+680 DADTLQLQEDRAER

-727 THHISVSNNISQEH
+727 THHISVSNNISQEQ

-816 QEAHSDV
+816 QDV
-823 ITAPAED
+823 RNDGTAAPAED
-830 VEPAHSASTPSE
+830 VEPAHSASTSSE
-842 LLNFLKNSNIGMQVS
+842 LLNFLRNSNIGMQVS

-882 IELLLSDLKSS
+882 IELLLSDLQSS

-913 IKDLIGKISASVNS
+913 IKDLIGKISASINS

-953 LHAYTLLQDE
+953 LHASTLLQDE

-974 SNGAPLKSFVAVTK
+974 SNGAPLKSFVSVTK

-1012 RETVEKP
+1012 KETVEKP

-1035 ARDMCGGAER
+1035 ARDMCSGAER
-1045 VFLKLSK
+1045 VFLKLAK

-1086 LNPSYAL
+1086 LDPSYAL

-1103 VDRTSGMQ
+1103 VDKTSGMQ

-1123 KTPELPK
+1123 KTTELPK

-1155 NREIYRAFLKSHIN
+1155 NRDVYRAFLKSHVN

-1300 SADTQAKFGEMFADF
+1300 SGDTQAKFGEMFADF

-1389 WKMYCNAARDADRP
+1389 WKMYCSAAREADR

-1418 LLPPKKDSKREPI
+1418 LLPRKKDSKREPI

-1464 YAAKIDPV
+1464 YAAKIEPV
-1472 SDFDSWEPYMLK
+1472 SDFDSWEPYILK

-1511 DGTKES
+1511 DGTKET

-1596 CLCTAYL
+1596 YLCTAYL

-1626 ADFLRRKDYLEKWC
+1626 DDFLRRKDYLEKWC
-1640 QAPANATHPVLET
+1640 QEPENATHPVLET

-1741 PLGLSAATSVPDGT
+1741 PPGFPAATSMPDGT

-1785 IARLGAG
+1785 IARIGAG
-1792 PTTPAGAGPA
+1792 PTTPAGNGPA

-1938 EVDSTAHLED
+1938 EVDSTTHLED

>member
-43 DGPPSYAQ
+43 DGPPSYTQ

-78 LYAPQPDAD
+78 LYGAPPETD
-87 DYYSHHREH
+87 DYYSHHQEH
-96 IVPTGENAPS
+96 IVPTGESAPS

-127 QYELLHSTQDAQLNT
+127 QHELLHSTQDVQLNT
-142 NRIIKASAAALE
+142 KHILKASAAALE

-178 MLGSHRIARCCLEA
+178 MLGSHRIARFCLEA

-222 VVKLQ
+222 VAKLH

-242 RQLSGMLKKKL
+242 RQLSSMLKQKL
-253 ANYSVIHNYQQKHPT
+253 ANYSIIHNYQTKHPS
-268 LPTSSSSALRC
+268 LPVSTNSALRC
-279 VLSAPKSWHDLGDI
+279 VLSAPRSWHDLGDI

-302 AGTMSA
+302 AGTTSA
-308 LPGLGIFFNSN
+308 LPGLGVSFTSD
-319 RQSPDVEHIELDQ
+319 RQSPDVEVIEPDQ
-332 PSPRQVSDGP
+332 PSPRQASVQS
-342 PEMSSLVDA
+342 PEVSSLVDA

-358 GQPTVVP
+358 GQPTILPP
-365 SAFAESANA
+365 SSNDAEVTE
-374 ETTPHASAVTVL
+374 ETPQAPSVTVL

-391 SSDAAGLIDSAFAEG
+391 SSDAAGLIDANSAEG

-417 ESILDQSQIEDE
+417 ESIIDQSQLEDE
-429 TLVNPAQADD
+429 TMVDPAQADD
-439 ALANLD
+439 ALADLD

-459 ARLNLP
+459 EKVRLP
-465 KFAVSPNA
+465 KFAVPPNA

-480 ATDTEAMSQGA
+480 TTGQDMELEGVA
-491 DLACVDMY
+491 LACVDMFS
-499 AFLND
+499 FLSD

-535 AAPSTQSRS
+535 AAPSNQSRS
-544 VDKPDLGLRAELDRF
+544 VDKPDLDLQAELDRF
-559 TSHINSEFL
+559 TSRTNSDFL

-576 WIVQFLHPDHAL
+576 WVVQFLHPGHGL
-588 LLRPELCASTS
+588 LIRPELSDSMS

-622 TFVFETLSEFVLK
+622 TFIFETLSEFVLK
-635 WDKVLLTDTKMQQ
+635 WDKVLLTDTKVEQ
-648 LDEALAFIEV
+648 LDEALAFVEV
-658 IQTLFELHVDVHSLV
+658 IQTLFELHVDVYSLV

-680 DADTLQLQEYRAER
+680 DPDTLQFQEDRAER

-709 LQQPSLKDQLNL
+709 LQRPSLKDQLNL

-727 THHISVSNNISQEH
+727 THHISVSNNISQEQ

-753 EAVGEAVIDLPN
+753 EAVGGTVIDLPN

-816 QEAHSDV
+816 RDVHSATSCV
-823 ITAPAED
+823 SAED
-830 VEPAHSASTPSE
+830 VEPTHSASTPAE

-882 IELLLSDLKSS
+882 IELLLSDLKSV
-893 SYSEKTANERQTVLL
+893 SYSEKSANERQTVLL
-908 KYVRL
+908 KYMRL
-913 IKDLIGKISASVNS
+913 IKDLVGKISASITS

-953 LHAYTLLQDE
+953 LHASTMLQDE
-963 IKVGARQAPST
+963 IKVGARQTPSSGRGT
-974 SNGAPLKSFVAVTK
+974 PLKSFTAVTK

-1012 RETVEKP
+1012 KQTVEKP

-1035 ARDMCGGAER
+1035 ARDMCGGSER
-1045 VFLKLSK
+1045 VFLKLAK
-1052 TEVLRFRNESEEQND
+1052 MEVLRFRNESEEQND

-1073 AQILYDMFGLKCF
+1073 AQILYDMFGLRCF

-1103 VDRTSGMQ
+1103 VDKTSGMQ

-1117 NLAARI
+1117 NLASRI
-1123 KTPELPK
+1123 KMTDLPK
-1130 HPLKDTIEKV
+1130 HPLRETIEKV

-1155 NREIYRAFLKSHIN
+1155 NRDVYRAFLKSIIN
-1169 PIDLYKCLRGEG
+1169 PVDLYKCLRGEG
-1181 EIDLTPVPAEHA
+1181 ELALTPVPAEHA

-1202 LMGQISLSR
+1202 LMGHISLSK

-1218 GPTPTEDLN
+1218 GPTATEDLN
-1227 IAVAFFVQALEYSM
+1227 IAVAFFMQALEFSM

-1262 SWTAEKVNGDMTE
+1262 SWTAEKLNGDMTE
-1275 LVTWQRAAVHCYTM
+1275 LVAWQRAAIHCYTM
-1289 AVSLAMRSAEP
+1289 AVALAMRSADP

-1327 GMKAFAL
+1327 GMKAFAI
-1334 DDLERFQ
+1334 DDAERFQ
-1341 SRATITKVPPFKALT
+1341 SRATITKVPPFKALS

-1379 KLHFYLGKCL
+1379 KLHYYLGKCL
-1389 WKMYCNAARDADRP
+1389 WKMYCNATKDADR

-1418 LLPPKKDSKREPI
+1418 LLPRKKDSKREPI

-1438 VSVVNKMVNRHFIDA
+1438 VSVVNKMVNRRFLDA
-1453 AEACSILTATP
+1453 AEGCSILTATP
-1464 YAAKIDPV
+1464 FAAKVEQV
-1472 SDFDSWEPYMLK
+1472 SEIDSWEPYILK
-1484 VLRSLRAADKLH
+1484 VLRSLRAADKVH

-1503 RTAAILFR
+1503 RTAAILYR
-1511 DGTKES
+1511 DGSKES

-1537 NVWRPENERSGRH
+1537 NVWKPENERPGRH

-1565 EFLEDRSLLDA
+1565 EFLEDRLLLDA

-1584 TGEFFEHGNLWQ
+1584 TGEFFEHGDLWQ
-1596 CLCTAYL
+1596 FLCTAYL

-1626 ADFLRRKDYLEKWC
+1626 DDFLKRKDYLEKWC
-1640 QAPANATHPVLET
+1640 QEPANASHPVLET

-1692 WTMEEAKDEAIKQ
+1692 WTLEEAKDEVIRE

-1728 LMNVDGAPDAPAK
+1728 LMNVDGAPDAPVK
-1741 PLGLSAATSVPDGT
+1741 MPGLPTVASVPDGT

-1785 IARLGAG
+1785 IAKIGVG
-1792 PTTPAGAGPA
+1792 PTTLAGNDPP

-1817 SSKLAEQQGIDTAE
+1817 SSKLANQQGIESAE
-1831 GSVAGSIHDSADD
+1831 GSVSGSIHDSADD

-1858 NSGLASSSHAS
+1858 NSGITTNGHPSA
-1869 VKPPMFPNLN
+1869 KPPMFPNLP
-1879 PRFASVKDS
+1879 PRFSSVKHSD
-1888 ELITDTEE
+1888 LVTDTEE
-1896 ENEDGIAGAEEAE
+1896 EHDDGVGGVGEAE
-1909 DYGED
+1909 DYD
-1914 GEEGEEGEG
+1914 GEGDGQEEI
-1923 EDDEAEDEDGEEDEP
+1923 DDEEAEDEDGEEGEP
-1938 EVDSTAHLED
+1938 EADDTAQFEGA
-1948 VEHEAEEAEDVDME
+1948 EHEGEEDEEGEDVDME
-1962 DEDEEQDPDPGP
+1962 DEDEEQDSIPVT
-1974 LASPDVRMA
+1974 LASPAALG

>member
-78 LYAPQPDAD
+78 LYGPQPDAD
-87 DYYSHHREH
+87 DFYYSQHQEH

-127 QYELLHSTQDAQLNT
+127 QHELLHSTRDVQLNT
-142 NRIIKASAAALE
+142 SHILKASAAALE

-178 MLGSHRIARCCLEA
+178 MLGSHRIARFCLEA

-222 VVKLQ
+222 VTKLQ
-227 DELSVLQAPLSTMKR
+227 DELSVLQAPLSVMKR

-253 ANYSVIHNYQQKHPT
+253 ANYSIIHNYQQKHPA
-268 LPTSSSSALRC
+268 LPASSNSALRC
-279 VLSAPKSWHDLGDI
+279 VLGAPKSWHDLGDI

-302 AGTMSA
+302 AGTTSA
-308 LPGLGIFFNSN
+308 LPGLGISFNSD

-332 PSPRQVSDGP
+332 PSPRQLSVGP

-358 GQPTVVP
+358 GQPTVLP
-365 SAFAESANA
+365 SDLKDSEHI
-374 ETTPHASAVTVL
+374 ETSPKAPSVTVL

-391 SSDAAGLIDSAFAEG
+391 SSDAAGLIESFAEG

-417 ESILDQSQIEDE
+417 ESILDQSQVEDE
-429 TLVNPAQADD
+429 TMVNPAQADD
-439 ALANLD
+439 ALADLD

-459 ARLNLP
+459 EKLNLP
-465 KFAVSPNA
+465 KFSVSPNA

-480 ATDTEAMSQGA
+480 ATDTGAKLEDA

-499 AFLND
+499 TFLND
-504 YSDERARVLLNANS
+504 YSDAQARVLLNANS

-535 AAPSTQSRS
+535 AAPNTQSRS
-544 VDKPDLGLRAELDRF
+544 VDKPDLDLCAELDRF
-559 TSHINSEFL
+559 TSHTNSEFL

-576 WIVQFLHPDHAL
+576 WVVQFLHPDHGL
-588 LLRPELCASTS
+588 LIRPELSASTS

-604 TWPQDFKALL
+604 TWPQEFKALL

-635 WDKVLLTDTKMQQ
+635 WDKVLLTDTKLEQ

-658 IQTLFELHVDVHSLV
+658 IQSLFELHVDVYSLV

-680 DADTLQLQEYRAER
+680 DEATLQLQEDRAER

-709 LQQPSLKDQLNL
+709 IQQPSLKDQLNL

-727 THHISVSNNISQEH
+727 THHISVSNNISQEQ

-753 EAVGEAVIDLPN
+753 EAIGEVVIDLPN

-783 LTTQDFFTRVFDPT
+783 LTTQDFFTKVFDPT
-797 QNDPTVVIEGLE
+797 QNDPTIVIEGLE

-816 QEAHSDV
+816 QETQSDN
-823 ITAPAED
+823 TSAPAEH

-842 LLNFLKNSNIGMQVS
+842 LLNFLQNSNIGMQVS

-893 SYSEKTANERQTVLL
+893 SYSDKTANERQTVLL
-908 KYVRL
+908 KYMRL
-913 IKDLIGKISASVNS
+913 IKDLVGKISASIIS

-953 LHAYTLLQDE
+953 LHASTMLQDE
-963 IKVGARQAPST
+963 IKVGARQAPSS

-1012 RETVEKP
+1012 KQIVEKP

-1035 ARDMCGGAER
+1035 AREMCGGSER
-1045 VFLKLSK
+1045 VFLKLAK

-1103 VDRTSGMQ
+1103 VDKTSGMQ

-1117 NLAARI
+1117 NLASRI
-1123 KTPELPK
+1123 KTSDLPK

-1155 NREIYRAFLKSHIN
+1155 NRDVYRAFLKSHIN
-1169 PIDLYKCLRGEG
+1169 PADLYKCLRGEG

-1211 FRAQKRI
+1211 FRAQKRL
-1218 GPTPTEDLN
+1218 GPTATEDLN

-1262 SWTAEKVNGDMTE
+1262 SWTAEKLNGDMTE
-1275 LVTWQRAAVHCYTM
+1275 LVTWQRAAIHCYTT

-1300 SADTQAKFGEMFADF
+1300 STDTQAKFGEMFAEF

-1341 SRATITKVPPFKALT
+1341 SRASITKVPPFKALT
-1356 PFSAF
+1356 PFAAF

-1389 WKMYCNAARDADRP
+1389 WKMYCNAPKDVDR

-1418 LLPPKKDSKREPI
+1418 LLPRKKDSKREPI

-1438 VSVVNKMVNRHFIDA
+1438 VSVVNKMVNRRFIDV

-1472 SDFDSWEPYMLK
+1472 SDFDSWEPYILK

-1596 CLCTAYL
+1596 YLCTAYL

-1612 PIAQETAIFSGINH
+1612 PVAQETAIFSGINH
-1626 ADFLRRKDYLEKWC
+1626 DDFLRRKDYLEKWC
-1640 QAPANATHPVLET
+1640 QEPANATHPVLET
-1653 MQEVIELKKINGGLM
+1653 MQEVVELKKINGGLM

-1705 EALAKEQAATPSVE
+1705 EALAKEQAAAPSVE

-1741 PLGLSAATSVPDGT
+1741 PSGLPAATSVPDGT

-1785 IARLGAG
+1785 IAKISAG
-1792 PTTPAGAGPA
+1792 PTTPAGNGPP

-1858 NSGLASSSHAS
+1858 ASGLGSHAS

-1879 PRFASVKDS
+1879 PRFSSVKDTDM
-1888 ELITDTEE
+1888 ITDTEE
-1896 ENEDGIAGAEEAE
+1896 EHEDGVGGAEEAE

-1923 EDDEAEDEDGEEDEP
+1923 EDEEAEEEDGEEDEP
-1938 EVDSTAHLED
+1938 EVDSTTHLEE

-1974 LASPDVRMA
+1974 LASPEVRMA

>member
-6 ALNVESDHEE
+6 ALNLESDHEE

-71 QEINRLE
+71 QELNRLE
-78 LYAPQPDAD
+78 LYGPQPETD
-87 DYYSHHREH
+87 DYYSHHQEH

-127 QYELLHSTQDAQLNT
+127 QYELLSSTQDVQLNT
-142 NRIIKASAAALE
+142 KHILKASAAALE

-171 RSAAVGE
+171 RSAAVGG
-178 MLGSHRIARCCLEA
+178 MLGSHRIARFCLEA

-222 VVKLQ
+222 VAKLQ

-242 RQLSGMLKKKL
+242 RQLSSMLKQKL
-253 ANYSVIHNYQQKHPT
+253 ANYSVIHNYQTKHPA
-268 LPTSSSSALRC
+268 LPVSSNSALRC

-302 AGTMSA
+302 AGTTSA
-308 LPGLGIFFNSN
+308 LPGLGVSFNSD
-319 RQSPDVEHIELDQ
+319 RQSPDVELIEPDP
-332 PSPRQVSDGP
+332 PSPRQASVQP
-342 PEMSSLVDA
+342 PEMSSLVDV

-358 GQPTVVP
+358 GQPTVLP
-365 SAFAESANA
+365 PAFVDSENTES
-374 ETTPHASAVTVL
+374 TPQAASVTVL

-391 SSDAAGLIDSAFAEG
+391 SSDAAGLIDSNSAEG

-417 ESILDQSQIEDE
+417 ESIVDQSQLEDE
-429 TLVNPAQADD
+429 TMVDPAQADD
-439 ALANLD
+439 AMADLD
-445 YVDNQLFESLDELF
+445 YVDNQLFEALDELF
-459 ARLNLP
+459 EKVNLP
-465 KFAVSPNA
+465 KFNVSPNA

-480 ATDTEAMSQGA
+480 ATGTEVKVQGA
-491 DLACVDMY
+491 DLACVDMFT
-499 AFLND
+499 FLSD

-524 DAHVKPSGRFS
+524 DAHVKPSGRF
-535 AAPSTQSRS
+535 AAPSTQSRTA
-544 VDKPDLGLRAELDRF
+544 DKPDLDLHAELDRF
-559 TSHINSEFL
+559 TSRTNSDFL

-576 WIVQFLHPDHAL
+576 WVVQFLHPDHGL
-588 LLRPELCASTS
+588 LVRPDLPSGIS

-604 TWPQDFKALL
+604 TWPQDFKALV
-614 VRVLVTTD
+614 VRALVTTD
-622 TFVFETLSEFVLK
+622 AFVFETLSEFVLK
-635 WDKVLLTDTKMQQ
+635 WDKFLLTDTKTEQ

-658 IQTLFELHVDVHSLV
+658 IQTLFELHVDVYSLV

-680 DADTLQLQEYRAER
+680 DADTLQLQEDRAER

-727 THHISVSNNISQEH
+727 THHISVSNNISQEQ

-753 EAVGEAVIDLPN
+753 EAVGGTVIDLPN
-765 NSVMPQM
+765 NSVMTQM

-797 QNDPTVVIEGLE
+797 QNDPTVVVEGLE

-816 QEAHSDV
+816 RDTHSGSAS
-823 ITAPAED
+823 APAGD
-830 VEPAHSASTPSE
+830 AEPAHSASTPSE

-893 SYSEKTANERQTVLL
+893 SYSEKSVNERQTVLL
-908 KYVRL
+908 KYMRL
-913 IKDLIGKISASVNS
+913 IKDLVGKISTSITTYA
-927 HTDALD
+927 DALD

-953 LHAYTLLQDE
+953 LHASTMLQDE
-963 IKVGARQAPST
+963 IKVGARQTPS
-974 SNGAPLKSFVAVTK
+974 SGKGIPLKSFTAVTK

-1012 RETVEKP
+1012 KQTVEKP
-1019 NESLFEFL
+1019 SESLFEFL

-1035 ARDMCGGAER
+1035 ARDMCGGSER
-1045 VFLKLSK
+1045 VFLKLAK
-1052 TEVLRFRNESEEQND
+1052 TEVLRFRIESEEQND

-1103 VDRTSGMQ
+1103 VDKTSGMQ

-1117 NLAARI
+1117 NLASRI
-1123 KTPELPK
+1123 KMADLPK

-1155 NREIYRAFLKSHIN
+1155 NRDVYRAFLKSNIN
-1169 PIDLYKCLRGEG
+1169 PVDLYRCLRGEG
-1181 EIDLTPVPAEHA
+1181 ELALTPVPAEHA

-1202 LMGQISLSR
+1202 LMGHISLSK

-1218 GPTPTEDLN
+1218 GPTATEDLN
-1227 IAVAFFVQALEYSM
+1227 IAVAFFMQALEFSM

-1262 SWTAEKVNGDMTE
+1262 SWTAEKLNGDMTE
-1275 LVTWQRAAVHCYTM
+1275 LVAWQRAAIHCYTM
-1289 AVSLAMRSAEP
+1289 AVALAMRSAEP

-1327 GMKAFAL
+1327 GMKAFAV
-1334 DDLERFQ
+1334 DDSERFL
-1341 SRATITKVPPFKALT
+1341 SLATITKVPSFNALT
-1356 PFSAF
+1356 AFSAF

-1379 KLHFYLGKCL
+1379 KLHYYLGKCL
-1389 WKMYCNAARDADRP
+1389 WKMYCHAPKDADR
-1403 PSIDAIINEFCESIN
+1403 PSIDAIVNEFCESIN
-1418 LLPPKKDSKREPI
+1418 LLPRKKDSKREPI

-1438 VSVVNKMVNRHFIDA
+1438 VSVVNKMVIRRFIDT
-1453 AEACSILTATP
+1453 AEGCSILTATP
-1464 YAAKIDPV
+1464 YAAKIDSV
-1472 SDFDSWEPYMLK
+1472 SEYDSWEPYILK
-1484 VLRSLRAADKLH
+1484 VLRSLRAADKVH

-1503 RTAAILFR
+1503 RTAAILYR

-1537 NVWRPENERSGRH
+1537 NVWKPENERPGRH

-1565 EFLEDRSLLDA
+1565 EFLDDRSLLDA

-1584 TGEFFEHGNLWQ
+1584 TGEFFEHGDLWQ
-1596 CLCTAYL
+1596 FLCTAYL

-1626 ADFLRRKDYLEKWC
+1626 EDFLKRKDYLEKWC
-1640 QAPANATHPVLET
+1640 QEPANVSHPVLET

-1692 WTMEEAKDEAIKQ
+1692 WTMEEAKDEAIRQ

-1728 LMNVDGAPDAPAK
+1728 LMNVDGAPDAAAK
-1741 PLGLSAATSVPDGT
+1741 IPGLPTVTSVPDGT

-1785 IARLGAG
+1785 IAKIGVGSTTLAG
-1792 PTTPAGAGPA
+1792 NEVP

-1817 SSKLAEQQGIDTAE
+1817 SSKLADQQGIDTAE

-1858 NSGLASSSHAS
+1858 NSGLTTNGHPS
-1869 VKPPMFPNLN
+1869 VKAPMFPNLG
-1879 PRFASVKDS
+1879 PRFSSVKDS
-1888 ELITDTEE
+1888 DLITDTEE
-1896 ENEDGIAGAEEAE
+1896 EHDDDAGGAEEAE
-1909 DYGED
+1909 DYGEE
-1914 GEEGEEGEG
+1914 GEEGEEGED
-1923 EDDEAEDEDGEEDEP
+1923 EEAEEEDGEEDEA
-1938 EVDSTAHLED
+1938 EADNTTHLE
-1948 VEHEAEEAEDVDME
+1948 EAELEAEEAEDVDME
-1962 DEDEEQDPDPGP
+1962 DENEEQEPDPGP
-1974 LASPDVRMA
+1974 LAGSAARMA